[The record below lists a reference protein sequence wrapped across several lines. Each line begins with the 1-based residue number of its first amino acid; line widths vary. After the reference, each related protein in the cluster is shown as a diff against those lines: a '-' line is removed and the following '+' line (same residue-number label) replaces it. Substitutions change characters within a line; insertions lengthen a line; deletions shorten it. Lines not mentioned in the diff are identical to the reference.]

1 MKDIIALLS
10 CLVPYLDKT
19 ISKQLFQ
26 IIVAMLSMT
35 GRITMLGI
43 SRWTDKGGS
52 YRTIQR
58 FFNKT
63 ITWCKVN
70 WFFIRHNLLNKDNKI
85 AIAADETVVTKS
97 GKKTYGIDRFFSS
110 IFSKPVFGISFFCI
124 SLLNIKE
131 RTSYP
136 VIMEQIIK
144 DEEEKSTKQKR
155 TKGKGKRGRPKGSK
169 NTNRREIELPSY
181 LLWVQAL
188 LRNLLKLVGRE
199 LQIMYFVFDGAF
211 GNNNA
216 LQMVRQC
223 SLHLIS
229 KLRYDSSLWF
239 PYDGAYSGKGRHK
252 KYGKKLNYT
261 KIPDK
266 YLKSTSEEGNLL
278 TKVYQMQMW
287 SKNFPDLLN
296 IVVIVKR
303 DLKTDTIG
311 WVVLFSSDLDLQ
323 WNDLIEYYRLRFHIE
338 FNFRDAKQYW
348 GLEDFM
354 NVNHIPVYNGAN
366 LSMFMVN
373 VSQALLRQYG
383 VSSSVNDLKSWFRG
397 RKYAHEIFKLL
408 PEKPEP
414 VIIELIYTKIAAL
427 GRINRSDNVA

>member
-1 MKDIIALLS
+1 MNDIIALLS
-10 CLVPYLDKT
+10 FLVPYLDKT
-19 ISKQLFQ
+19 ISKQLSQ

-43 SRWTDKGGS
+43 SRWTEQGGS

-58 FFNKT
+58 FFNQS

-70 WFFIRHNLLNKDNKI
+70 WFFIRHNLLDKDNKI

-97 GKKTYGIDRFFSS
+97 GKKTYGINRFFSS
-110 IFSKPVFGISFFCI
+110 IFSKPVSGISFFCI

-144 DEEEKSTKQKR
+144 DKEENKSTKQKR
-155 TKGKGKRGRPKGSK
+155 IKGKRGRPKGSK
-169 NTNRREIELPSY
+169 NSNRREIELPPY

-216 LQMVRQC
+216 LQMARQC
-223 SLHLIS
+223 GLHLIS

-261 KIPDK
+261 NIPDK
-266 YLKSTSEEGNLL
+266 YLKSSLKEGNVL
-278 TKVYQMQMW
+278 TEVYQMQMW

-296 IVVIVKR
+296 IVVIVKTNS
-303 DLKTDTIG
+303 KSGAVG
-311 WVVLFSSDLDLQ
+311 WVVLFSSDLSLN
-323 WNDLIEYYRLRFHIE
+323 WNDLIEYYHIRFQIE

-373 VSQALLRQYG
+373 VSKALLRQYEG
-383 VSSSVNDLKSWFRG
+383 SFSVNDLRAWFRG

-408 PEKPEP
+408 PEKPEL
-414 VIIELIYTKIAAL
+414 IFIELIYKKIAAL
-427 GRINRSDNVA
+427 GRINRTENFA